1 MKRIFRQ
8 IFIIV
13 ILFLIIPQ
21 VSAQTTV
28 FNYQGRLTD
37 GGNPAN
43 GAFQMEFKLFD
54 SLSGGSQI
62 GGTISDVSVTASN
75 GVFSTKLDFG
85 ANALSG
91 ANRWLEIA
99 VRHNS
104 GESYTVLSPRE
115 QIASSPY
122 AVRTLS
128 ASNADN
134 ALSLGGIP
142 ASEYVT
148 NASVGSSFIR
158 NGLALQ
164 TANFNI
170 SGSGFFGSSV
180 GIGTTTLNH
189 RLNIAG
195 SPCWTGDCWGGA
207 VGMENASAIGWK
219 ANTSGVRF
227 GIGRTENGLF
237 FFRTNAELGTTTAG
251 PIYDFKMDNNGNLG
265 IGNLGISTDLTGA
278 KLNLFTGGNGFKQ
291 TDGTVSVTSFIGG
304 VGAPT
309 VDRGGWFGTQS
320 NHPLYF
326 FTNNSSPQLTVTTAG
341 NVGIGTITPNA
352 KLQVAGNVTQTL
364 TNGGLVK
371 AMVYVN
377 NDGSMIR
384 CYNGVTGSSSGN
396 CGFTSARLSEG
407 VYEINFGFQVDNRF
421 VNLLNQKTFGCG
433 NTNTELESLNGNIAR
448 VNTFC
453 ASGLEN
459 KPFMIFVY

>member
-1 MKRIFRQ
+1 MLKRFFQ
-8 IFIIV
+8 LTLIV
-13 ILFLIIPQ
+13 FWLA
-21 VSAQTTV
+21 AQTSFSQPTG
-28 FNYQGRLTD
+28 FNYQGKLTE
-37 GGNPAN
+37 GGSAAN
-43 GAFQMEFKLFD
+43 GAFQMQFKLFD
-54 SLSGGSQI
+54 APAGGNQI
-62 GGTISDVSVTASN
+62 GATLADVSVTASN
-75 GVFSTKLDFG
+75 GIFSTKLDFG
-85 ANALSG
+85 ANALNG

-99 VRHNS
+99 IRHNS
-104 GESYTVLSPRE
+104 GESYTTLTPRE

-128 ASNADN
+128 AASADN

-142 ASEYVT
+142 ASEYLT
-148 NASVGSSFIR
+148 NASVGSGFIR
-158 NGLALQ
+158 NGLTLQ

-195 SPCWTGDCWGGA
+195 APCWTGDCWGGA
-207 VGMENASAIGWK
+207 VGIENAAAIGWK

-251 PIYDFKMDNNGNLG
+251 PIYDFKMDNNGNVG

-291 TDGTVSVTSFIGG
+291 TDGTVSVASFIGG

-309 VDRGGWFGTQS
+309 LDRGGWFGTQS

-326 FTNNSSPQLTVTTAG
+326 FTNNSNPQLTVTTAG

-364 TNGGLVK
+364 ANFGLVK
-371 AMVYVN
+371 AMVFVN
-377 NDGSMIR
+377 SDGSMIR
-384 CYNGVTGSSSGN
+384 CFNGVTGSSSGN

-407 VYEINFGFQVDNRF
+407 FYEINFGFQVDNRF
-421 VNLLNQKTFGCG
+421 VNLLNQKIVGCS
-433 NTNTELESLNGNIAR
+433 NTNTELDSLNGNIAR

-453 ASGLEN
+453 ANQFEN